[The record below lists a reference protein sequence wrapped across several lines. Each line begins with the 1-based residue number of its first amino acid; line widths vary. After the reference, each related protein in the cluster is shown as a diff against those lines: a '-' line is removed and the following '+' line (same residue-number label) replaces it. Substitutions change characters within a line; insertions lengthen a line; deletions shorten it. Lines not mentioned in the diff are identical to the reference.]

1 MSHPPHKLF
10 ATLTILGAITVFGL
24 AAAPGVARAQEPVY
38 ADSMA
43 MMQEMMGPM
52 MSTMMVSMMEGM
64 LAVLAKPESA
74 ERLAT
79 FTRNYYDALL
89 RKGFNEEQALRLTAA
104 VGFPSLAPGN

>member
-1 MSHPPHKLF
+1 MFRPLRRC
-10 ATLTILGAITVFGL
+10 LTPLAILVALTVL
-24 AAAPGVARAQEPVY
+24 AHAMTPRPAAAQEPEY

-52 MSTMMVSMMEGM
+52 MAGMMVSMMEGM
-64 LAVLAKPESA
+64 LNVLARPESA

-79 FTRNYYDALL
+79 FTRNYYEALL

>member
-1 MSHPPHKLF
+1 
-10 ATLTILGAITVFGL
+10 
-24 AAAPGVARAQEPVY
+24 VARAQEPVY